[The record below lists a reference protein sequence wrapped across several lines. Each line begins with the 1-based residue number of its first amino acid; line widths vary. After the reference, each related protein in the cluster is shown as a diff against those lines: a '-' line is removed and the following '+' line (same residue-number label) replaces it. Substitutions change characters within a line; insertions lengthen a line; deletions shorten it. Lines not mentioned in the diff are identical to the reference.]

1 MDISINGGSLN
12 DIITQRYI
20 NKDCLE
26 WKGFLPQTPS
36 MRFPN
41 GNLKPRF
48 PFQSIH
54 FVYWL
59 NLLFL
64 LHVFL
69 TIEAIYVLLYCSL
82 SDNASKRTKCRFL
95 SRAEGRGEML
105 RGRRFKICQRFIYS
119 IFIITYFSSS
129 AAKFINLSTFAPG
142 SRKTKLGYLWWLF
155 QRSRDPYGSG
165 FRRLK
170 LLREKN

>member
-1 MDISINGGSLN
+1 MP
-12 DIITQRYI
+12 
-20 NKDCLE
+20 
-26 WKGFLPQTPS
+26 WVKGFLPQTPS
-36 MRFPN
+36 MRFLN

-95 SRAEGRGEML
+95 SRAEGRREML
-105 RGRRFKICQRFIYS
+105 GVDGSKYANDLFIQSLLLLIFPRAQRSLLICQHSRLNHAKQNFVIYGGC
-119 IFIITYFSSS
+119 FSGQE
-129 AAKFINLSTFAPG
+129 ILMVV
-142 SRKTKLGYLWWLF
+142 
-155 QRSRDPYGSG
+155 G
-165 FRRLK
+165 FDSWSF
-170 LLREKN
+170 